1 MCLCA
6 ECTYG
11 TIQDLWGKL
20 LFRCNVVISSE
31 LTSGWQCSH
40 SPRTAPRHAGAA
52 AHPSVN
58 RPSWT
63 TRDHSDANPRLLRP
77 LWTPQTSD
85 RPLGQSS
92 MRGSAKGSADSAPC
106 AAPRDGANGWPQ
118 TAGPTAALPLEA
130 GACTPD
136 GPVSVVDERPRH
148 DYTDCPRSPIW
159 CRDRL
164 KCPNNGPR
172 AVLQI
177 REECGEASRRES
189 ITSVASYGTL

>member
-1 MCLCA
+1 MIGTFGLPLCLCA
-6 ECTYG
+6 ECTDG
-11 TIQDLWGKL
+11 MIQDLWGKL
-20 LFRCNVVISSE
+20 LLRWNAVISTE
-31 LTSGWQCSH
+31 LTSGWQSSH

-63 TRDHSDANPRLLRP
+63 TRDHSDANPRQLRL

-92 MRGSAKGSADSAPC
+92 MRGSAKGSAGAAPC
-106 AAPRDGANGWPQ
+106 AAPRDGTVVKWPQ
-118 TAGPTAALPLEA
+118 TAGPMAALPLEA

-148 DYTDCPRSPIW
+148 DCTDGPRSTV
-159 CRDRL
+159 C
-164 KCPNNGPR
+164 G
-172 AVLQI
+172 AVTDSNART
-177 REECGEASRRES
+177 REATFIERPVVREQS
-189 ITSVASYGTL
+189 KT

>member
-1 MCLCA
+1 MI
-6 ECTYG
+6 G
-11 TIQDLWGKL
+11 TFLDLWGKL
-20 LFRCNVVISSE
+20 LFRWNAVISTE

-63 TRDHSDANPRLLRP
+63 TRDHSDANPRQLRL

-92 MRGSAKGSADSAPC
+92 MRGSAKGSAGAAPC
-106 AAPRDGANGWPQ
+106 AAPRDGAVVRWPQ

-130 GACTPD
+130 GVCTPD

-148 DYTDCPRSPIW
+148 DCTDV
-159 CRDRL
+159 RDRL
-164 KCPNNGPR
+164 
-172 AVLQI
+172 
-177 REECGEASRRES
+177 
-189 ITSVASYGTL
+189 SVVP